1 MAQTM
6 GQHYDLAAHAER
18 IERRR
23 IERAKAD
30 DSPGGKHVTEDELLE
45 IQDVRMLRLEAESV
59 AECMQFVQKV
69 GKNGLR
75 APSVIRA
82 VRDLYPNFDDAA

>member
-6 GQHYDLAAHAER
+6 GQHYALAAHAER
-18 IERRR
+18 IERRT
-23 IERAKAD
+23 IERAKSP
-30 DSPGGKHVTEDELLE
+30 DSPCGRHVTEEELLD
-45 IQDVRMLRLEAESV
+45 IQDVRMMRLEAEGV
-59 AECMQFVQKV
+59 AECMQFVHKV
-69 GKNGLR
+69 EKNGLF